1 MSETTPSGPTV
12 RSYPEVV
19 EVEPAAAELDAD
31 VRPPGSKSLTNRALI
46 CAALADAPT
55 TLDGVLFADDTAAM
69 LQCLHDLGV
78 GITVDRAGARVVVE
92 PTAALGGDGAL
103 LDARMSGTTSRF
115 VMPVAALGSG
125 TIVLDGA
132 PQLRVRPMADLIDA
146 LAALGASIAPL
157 GESGFLPVTIE
168 AGGLAGGTIEVAGD
182 VSSQFLSGLLLAAP
196 RMRDGLTVSVTT
208 ELVSVPYVQMTLAT
222 MAAFGAASTSEGL
235 GEAAPPGDG
244 SSVAG
249 STGTPPRRIRVEPGG
264 YRSPGAYRIEPD
276 ASAASYFLAAAAIR
290 GGRVRVEGLGTDSLQ
305 GDVAFAD
312 ALELMGVHVERTATS
327 LEVRGGGALHGVD
340 VDFAD
345 ISDTAQTLA
354 VVAPF
359 ADSPTTITGIGFIRR
374 KETDRIA
381 ATVAEL
387 RRCGIDAEE
396 LDDGLRIHPGTP
408 RPATVQTYDD
418 HRMAMS
424 FALLGLRV
432 PGIRI
437 ADPGCVAKTFPGYWD
452 ALEQLRRPGAP
463 TSENAPA

>member
-1 MSETTPSGPTV
+1 MSDTTPAAAQ
-12 RSYPEVV
+12 YPDVL
-19 EVEPAAAELDAD
+19 EVEPAPTELDAD

-46 CAALADAPT
+46 CAALADGPT
-55 TLDGVLFADDTAAM
+55 TLEGVLFADDTEAM

-78 GITVDRAGARVVVE
+78 GIRVDRAGVRVVVE
-92 PTAALGGDGAL
+92 PTAQLGGDGAL
-103 LDARMSGTTSRF
+103 LDARQSGTTSRF

-132 PQLRVRPMADLIDA
+132 AQLRARPMADLIDA
-146 LAALGASIAPL
+146 LVALGGSVEPL
-157 GESGFLPVTIE
+157 GDPGFLPVTIE
-168 AGGLAGGTIEVAGD
+168 AAGLTGGTIEVAGD

-196 RMRDGLTVSVTT
+196 RMRDGITVSVTT
-208 ELVSVPYVQMTLAT
+208 ELVSVPYVEMTLAT
-222 MAAFGAASTSEGL
+222 MAAFGADSTAEGL
-235 GEAAPPGDG
+235 TAAAASGPD
-244 SSVAG
+244 A
-249 STGTPPRRIRVEPGG
+249 TGNSGRRIRVEPVG
-264 YRSPGAYRIEPD
+264 YRSPGTYRVEPD

-290 GGRVRVEGLGTDSLQ
+290 GGRVRVEGLGTESLQ
-305 GDVAFAD
+305 GDVAFVD
-312 ALELMGVHVERTATS
+312 ALERMGVDVARTATS
-327 LEVRGGGALHGVD
+327 LEVRGGGVLHGVD
-340 VDFAD
+340 VDFTD

-396 LDDGLRIHPGTP
+396 LDDGIRVHPGAP
-408 RPATVQTYDD
+408 QPATVQTYDD

-452 ALEQLRRPGAP
+452 ALDLLRRPGAP
-463 TSENAPA
+463 TTRNAPA